1 MSSERS
7 DPPWLGAWKNGGQS
21 SQPLRPQDQRTQSGQ
36 FPPGVSG
43 NPNGKPVGTKALRT
57 RLIEQFEEGVDDIV
71 AVVKKKAREGDL
83 QAAGLVLS
91 RAVPPKRAVS
101 ERTPFELDSSKPP
114 DEQAQ
119 QIVAAVAAGELAADD
134 GKVLI
139 DCLASVASLRK
150 FTAFE
155 DELRQMRE
163 HLARLTAAAGNS
175 GGQVMFDL
183 KDAAAACARPTLPK
197 PPEPQQ

>member
-1 MSSERS
+1 MSNGASS
-7 DPPWLGAWKNGGQS
+7 DPPWLATWRTL
-21 SQPLRPQDQRTQSGQ
+21 PPVEPARRPDGT

-43 NPNGKPVGTKALRT
+43 NPDGKKPGTKALRT
-57 RLIEQFEEGVDDIV
+57 RLAEQFEEGVDDIV

-101 ERTPFELDSSKPP
+101 ERTPFDLDASKPP
-114 DEQAQ
+114 AEQAQ

-139 DCLASVASLRK
+139 ECLASVASLKK
-150 FTAFE
+150 FDLFE

-175 GGQVMFDL
+175 GGQVQFDM
-183 KDAAAACARPTLPK
+183 KDAAAACARPALPK
-197 PPEPQQ
+197 PTETQ